1 MLYGVIPA
9 ITAAEEQAHK
19 VGKIKDAIEE
29 DPKSYSRH
37 DLKKEEEKL
46 KELKEAREAAKKEV
60 TKPDNTKKWFE
71 DWDRPNVYGLT
82 IYQEF
87 FCLYIPSFLSFAFVL
102 FLQSAFIFYI
112 RSVVAGKRDE
122 NSIEFGE
129 VVCYGSSIKPNWD
142 ADAPV
147 ILRVIC
153 LLTFITEVARVRVES
168 TAPVC
173 FITYC
178 LIFVC

>member
-1 MLYGVIPA
+1 ME
-9 ITAAEEQAHK
+9 AAELQAHK

-29 DPKSYSRH
+29 NPKSYSRH

-46 KELKEAREAAKKEV
+46 KELKKAREDEEKKV
-60 TKPDNTKKWFE
+60 KKPDNTKKWFA

-82 IYQEF
+82 IYQTF
-87 FCLYIPSFLSFAFVL
+87 FFLYIPSFLSFVFVL
-102 FLQSAFIFYI
+102 FLQSAFVFYI

-122 NSIEFGE
+122 NLTNWKE
-129 VVCYGSSIKPNWD
+129 VLCYGSSIKPEWD

-153 LLTFITEVARVRVES
+153 LLTFIAEVARVRLVES
-168 TAPVC
+168 TASVC

>member
-1 MLYGVIPA
+1 ME
-9 ITAAEEQAHK
+9 AAELQAHK

-82 IYQEF
+82 IYQAF
-87 FCLYIPSFLSFAFVL
+87 YCLYIPSFLSFAFVL
-102 FLQSAFIFYI
+102 FLQSAFIVYVQ
-112 RSVVAGKRDE
+112 SVVAGKRDE
-122 NSIEFGE
+122 NLKDWKA
-129 VVCYGSSIKPNWD
+129 VVCYGSSIKPEWD
-142 ADAPV
+142 ADDPV

-153 LLTFITEVARVRVES
+153 LLTFITEVARVRVER

-173 FITYC
+173 FITYY

>member
-1 MLYGVIPA
+1 MIPA
-9 ITAAEEQAHK
+9 ITAAELQAHT
-19 VGKIKDAIEE
+19 VGNIKAAIED
-29 DPKSYSRH
+29 DPKSCSRH

-46 KELKEAREAAKKEV
+46 KELKKARETAK
-60 TKPDNTKKWFE
+60 TKVSKKDNTKEWFA

-82 IYQEF
+82 IYQTF
-87 FCLYIPSFLSFAFVL
+87 FFLYIPSFLSFVFVL

-122 NSIEFGE
+122 NLKDLGE
-129 VVCYGSSIKPNWD
+129 VVCYGSSIKTDWD

-153 LLTFITEVARVRVES
+153 LLTFITEVARVRVER

>member
-1 MLYGVIPA
+1 ME
-9 ITAAEEQAHK
+9 AAELQAHK
-19 VGKIKDAIEE
+19 VGKIKDAIED
-29 DPKSYSRH
+29 DPKSCSRH

-82 IYQEF
+82 IYQAF
-87 FCLYIPSFLSFAFVL
+87 YCLYVPSFISFAFVL
-102 FLQSAFIFYI
+102 FLQSAFIVYI
-112 RSVVAGKRDE
+112 QSVVAGKRDE
-122 NSIEFGE
+122 NLKDWKA
-129 VVCYGSSIKPNWD
+129 VVCYGSFIKPDWD
-142 ADAPV
+142 SDDPV

-153 LLTFITEVARVRVES
+153 LLTFITEVARVRVER

-173 FITYC
+173 FVTYC

>member
-1 MLYGVIPA
+1 ME
-9 ITAAEEQAHK
+9 AAELQAHK
-19 VGKIKDAIEE
+19 VGKMKDDIEE

-46 KELKEAREAAKKEV
+46 KELKDAREAAKKEV

-82 IYQEF
+82 IYQVLF
-87 FCLYIPSFLSFAFVL
+87 FLYIPSFLSFAFVL
-102 FLQSAFIFYI
+102 FVQSSFIFYI

-122 NSIEFGE
+122 NLKDWKS
-129 VVCYGSSIKPNWD
+129 VVCYDSSIKTEWD
-142 ADAPV
+142 TDAPI

-173 FITYC
+173 LL
-178 LIFVC
+178 LIV

>member
-1 MLYGVIPA
+1 ME
-9 ITAAEEQAHK
+9 AAELQAHK
-19 VGKIKDAIEE
+19 VGKMKDDIEE

-46 KELKEAREAAKKEV
+46 KELKDAREAAKKEV
-60 TKPDNTKKWFE
+60 TKPDNTKKWFA

-82 IYQEF
+82 IYEGF
-87 FCLYIPSFLSFAFVL
+87 FFLYIPSFLSFAFVV
-102 FLQSAFIFYI
+102 FVQSAFIFYI
-112 RSVVAGKRDE
+112 RSVVAGKREEKVTVDNAVE
-122 NSIEFGE
+122 TSV
-129 VVCYGSSIKPNWD
+129 VVCYGSSKRTDWD
-142 ADAPV
+142 ADAPI

-173 FITYC
+173 LL
-178 LIFVC
+178 LIV